1 MHHRTIKQRAT
12 FQIVPSKSFI
22 CPRLRLGEF
31 SFFGQFLSLGPV
43 SSIQHATEVVYLPI
57 ITFIFTLLLYNVKS
71 FEDTLMSIKL
81 NLTFSVSNN
90 NNLLLGSSLKV
101 IFRKDLNYRL

>member
-1 MHHRTIKQRAT
+1 M
-12 FQIVPSKSFI
+12 
-22 CPRLRLGEF
+22 
-31 SFFGQFLSLGPV
+31 
-43 SSIQHATEVVYLPI
+43 SSIQHATEVIYLPI